1 MYLPQPIFG
10 DKKIINTAD
19 CSFTFYSME
28 YSESY
33 KTKSSGAYTESY
45 HKFVRA
51 SGIIEKLKKQD
62 VRLLDICLGIGMN
75 LATTLSEISKN
86 DIANHLHVVSVER
99 DPHLLQVI
107 DKHEILLPYNGYKH
121 LRKALNGEK
130 VENFSMEL
138 YISDARRLVD
148 CLSGK
153 FDVIYFDPFSK
164 QHNAEMWTSEVFDK
178 MYELLADDGVL
189 VTYASSRE
197 VRDTMVASGFD
208 LERVKSLKRKRPQ
221 PSLKATRSIG

>member
-1 MYLPQPIFG
+1 MNNLPVKIFG
-10 DKKIINTAD
+10 DKKIITTAD
-19 CSFTFYSME
+19 GSFTFYSME

-33 KTKSSGAYTESY
+33 KTKSSGAYTESL

-51 SGIIEKLKKQD
+51 SGIIDKLRQKD

-75 LATTLSEISKN
+75 LATTLSEINKHN
-86 DIANHLHVVSVER
+86 IQNRLHVVSVEL

-107 DKHEILLPYNGYKH
+107 NKHEILQPYDGYSR
-121 LRKALNGEK
+121 LRRVLSGECDN
-130 VENFSMEL
+130 NFSIEL
-138 YISDARRLVD
+138 YISEARRLIN

-153 FDVIYFDPFSK
+153 FDIIYFDPFSK
-164 QHNAEMWTSEVFDK
+164 QHNPEMWTHDVFCK

-197 VRDTMVASGFD
+197 IRDTMESCGFV

-221 PSLKATRSIG
+221 PSLKATRK